1 MTDGFAPRRSM
12 ILRVDVGIDPYNEKT
27 LHDGRMG
34 QNQYPHL
41 PLALHFFVC
50 YNEKKDFKKE
60 GAVSMNLLNLLAI
73 SPATGDNS
81 PQRNIVVYIIL
92 GVAAVS
98 AIVLGMWKGKK

>member
-1 MTDGFAPRRSM
+1 
-12 ILRVDVGIDPYNEKT
+12 
-27 LHDGRMG
+27 
-34 QNQYPHL
+34 
-41 PLALHFFVC
+41 
-50 YNEKKDFKKE
+50 
-60 GAVSMNLLNLLAI
+60 MNLLNLLAN

>member
-1 MTDGFAPRRSM
+1 
-12 ILRVDVGIDPYNEKT
+12 
-27 LHDGRMG
+27 
-34 QNQYPHL
+34 
-41 PLALHFFVC
+41 
-50 YNEKKDFKKE
+50 
-60 GAVSMNLLNLLAI
+60 MNLLNLLAI

>member
-1 MTDGFAPRRSM
+1 
-12 ILRVDVGIDPYNEKT
+12 
-27 LHDGRMG
+27 
-34 QNQYPHL
+34 
-41 PLALHFFVC
+41 
-50 YNEKKDFKKE
+50 
-60 GAVSMNLLNLLAI
+60 MNLLNFLAI